1 MGRSK
6 QLKLIYYIGDLIA
19 LNLAIA
25 VASYIKFNNGI
36 EYHATQYP
44 ILFVV
49 FNISWLAIVFLSKAY
64 DFPRTAKITK
74 RIWKIVGTIFIHALL
89 ISAFW
94 VMAKAYYYSREFLV
108 LTYLA
113 FSILILFWRVSFIV
127 LLRIYRKS
135 KPGGR
140 NVVIYGYGEVGQ
152 ELEQFFSERAEF
164 GYRFKGYFDDDSLKS
179 NVRGNLDSLKSII
192 QEEHIEEM
200 YCSLPDLQ
208 KTTVR
213 ELIDFGDD
221 NLIKVK
227 LLYDFREISSK
238 GLELERYEHIPILNV
253 TAAPLDEKKNRF
265 VKRAFDIA
273 FSSFII
279 IFFLSWFIPL
289 VSILIKIDSRGP
301 VFFKQKRTGKNNK
314 SFWCLKFRTMY
325 INNVADMQQATLND
339 TRITSVGS
347 ILRKTSLDEFPQF
360 INVFLG
366 DMSVV
371 GPRPHMLSHTEKYS
385 KLIEKF
391 MARHFVKPGITGLA
405 QAKGYRGET
414 GSLSLM
420 KNRVRFDRFYIENWS
435 LLLDLKIIVLTIPLL
450 IRGDQQAF

>member
-6 QLKLIYYIGDLIA
+6 QLKLIYYLGDLVA
-19 LNLAIA
+19 LNLAITI
-25 VASYIKFNNGI
+25 ASVIKFNNGI
-36 EYHATQYP
+36 EFHATQYP
-44 ILFVV
+44 VLFLL
-49 FNISWLAIVFLSKAY
+49 FNILWISIVSLSKAY
-64 DFPRTAKITK
+64 ELPRTANLGQ
-74 RIWKIVGTIFIHALL
+74 RIWKIAGTIFIHALL

-94 VMAKAYYYSREFLV
+94 VVAKAYYYSREFLA
-108 LTYLA
+108 LTYFF
-113 FSILILFWRVSFIV
+113 FSILILFWRVSFMV

-140 NVVIYGYGEVGQ
+140 NVIIYGYGEIGRD
-152 ELEQFFSERAEF
+152 LEQFFSERPGY
-164 GYRFKGYFDDDSLKS
+164 GYRFKGYFDDDLSKS
-179 NVRGNLDSLKSII
+179 NIRGNLDDLKSII
-192 QEEHIEEM
+192 QHERIEEI
-200 YCSLPDLQ
+200 YCSIPDLQ
-208 KTTVR
+208 KTNVK

-221 NLIKVK
+221 NLVKVK

-238 GLELERYEHIPILNV
+238 GLELQRYEHIPVLSV

-265 VKRAFDIA
+265 IKRAFDIA
-273 FSSFII
+273 FSSIVM
-279 IFFLSWFIPL
+279 IFFLSWFIPIISL
-289 VSILIKIDSRGP
+289 LIKIDSRGP
-301 VFFKQKRTGKNNK
+301 VFFRQKRTGKNNEI
-314 SFWCLKFRTMY
+314 FWCLKFRTMHV
-325 INNVADMQQATLND
+325 NKTADSQQATRND
-339 TRITSVGS
+339 TRITRVGS

-414 GSLSLM
+414 GNLSLM

-435 LLLDLKIIVLTIPLL
+435 LLLDLKIIVLTIPLFM
-450 IRGDQQAF
+450 RGGQQAF